1 MYLAFNEVT
10 YNLVVEIVNRNPFN
24 ALLHIL
30 LLFSFQSQLNED
42 LLQFLIHK
50 IDAELLKSIFLH
62 HKNTSTYAC
71 KILYTLLVSITV
83 HHVVVCVKIL
93 P

>member
-1 MYLAFNEVT
+1 MRIHYLVFNEVT

-30 LLFSFQSQLNED
+30 LLFSFQSQFNED

-62 HKNTSTYAC
+62 HKKHINICMYNTYTYVR
-71 KILYTLLVSITV
+71 IYIYIYNL
-83 HHVVVCVKIL
+83 H
-93 P
+93 